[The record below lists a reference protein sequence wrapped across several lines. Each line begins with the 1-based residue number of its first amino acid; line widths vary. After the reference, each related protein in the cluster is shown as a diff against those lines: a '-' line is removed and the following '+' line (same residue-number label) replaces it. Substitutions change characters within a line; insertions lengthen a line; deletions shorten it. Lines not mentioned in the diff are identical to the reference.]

1 MNSEHEEAG
10 ELLFRLREI
19 TNNYTPPVDACNSHI
34 VMLSKLEEL
43 DTDLNNMCIWKKH
56 FISQVSS
63 ARNGNNDPLGFFC
76 RIKLNTQILPFCM
89 SYGRIWVF
97 F

>member
-1 MNSEHEEAG
+1 MMNSEHEEAG

-43 DTDLNNMCIWKKH
+43 DTDLTTCAFGK
-56 FISQVSS
+56 
-63 ARNGNNDPLGFFC
+63 
-76 RIKLNTQILPFCM
+76 
-89 SYGRIWVF
+89 
-97 F
+97 